1 MLHDVIEARATEGH
15 RLSLKFDDGT
25 TGTLDLAALIRFDGV
40 FAPLRDPAY
49 FAQVR
54 VDPEL
59 GTVVWPSGADLCPD
73 VLYARLAD
81 QDLPGITPDALA
93 S

>member
-1 MLHDVIEARATEGH
+1 MLHDIIEARPMGDH
-15 RLSLKFDDGT
+15 RLFVKFDDGT
-25 TGTLDLAALIRFDGV
+25 AGTLDIAALTRFDGV
-40 FAPLRDPAY
+40 FAPLQEPAC

-73 VLYARLAD
+73 VLYARLTG
-81 QDLPGITPDALA
+81 QPLPGSTQDALA
-93 S
+93 T